1 MVDDARLPE
10 PDGPSRAA
18 RWGRK
23 AVMLAVVVV
32 AALLLGRVGGGV
44 DSGPASPVGQHG
56 GAAAPG

>member
-1 MVDDARLPE
+1 MADDARAPE

-32 AALLLGRVGGGV
+32 AALLLGRLGGGV
-44 DSGPASPVGQHG
+44 DSGPATPAGRP
-56 GAAAPG
+56 GAAAVAG